1 MCIGSFGWQFGVDDT
16 ITWKNYGQN
25 VWRFIMFWLFIML
38 TNLLSVFML
47 DSEALADFEI
57 TYSDETFSVAA
68 FSFQC
73 AEDIFLNF
81 CTKFRL

>member
-1 MCIGSFGWQFGVDDT
+1 MFIGSFGWQFGVDDT
-16 ITWKNYGQN
+16 ITWKNYAQN
-25 VWRFIMFWLFIML
+25 VWWFIMFIML

-57 TYSDETFSVAA
+57 PYSDETFSVAA

-73 AEDIFLNF
+73 AEDIL
-81 CTKFRL
+81 